1 MALPPYLI
9 KAVKEDSYTVFY
21 HNTLLYDK
29 ANPQDKINQ
38 KIRQQEI
45 KPDTLIIIPS
55 PLLFYGIEEL
65 YGSLPAG
72 CKILCIEFDINLYN
86 LKDNPESRYSGK
98 FEYLKIEDP
107 DIFLNYLDNMKHG
120 MIKHVLFIPLNR
132 GYYLNRGFYQK
143 CNENIKKSLK
153 NFLKNSLTL
162 YSLGHRYFANIFLNM
177 PEFCEKND
185 IRNLVVDSPV
195 FIAGAGESL
204 ESSLPVIKKHRRFF
218 KILALDTAIKTL
230 TGYGITPDYIVAVE
244 SQLYN
249 IFDFIG
255 FRNSRIPLI
264 ADITSYPLTSRI
276 FQGKKY
282 YFTSHF
288 TNSEFLE
295 KCRNLNLIPSFIPP
309 LGSVGITALYIALQ
323 ITDKPVFYSGL
334 DFSFTPGKTH
344 SKDSPSMIDCLINM
358 GRLSGDKNYAL
369 SFSRDLIPVKNIKGQ
384 DVYTT
389 SVLKSYSE
397 TMSDLIAGGK
407 SVYSLF
413 SCGIAGNA
421 NNIADE
427 DEFKKLILSN
437 SENPEKP
444 EKTIGREEFMPV
456 KREEIKSLLESELEK
471 TDTIIKA
478 GVDALNGH
486 IKNDNLY
493 LIKKLTQDSDYLL
506 PKYPGINYSKDYS
519 DVTVKYILLS
529 CYRFRKII
537 SNSLE
542 VIHHQS

>member
-21 HNTLLYDK
+21 RNTLLYDK
-29 ANPQDKINQ
+29 ANPQGKIAQ

-65 YGSLPAG
+65 YACLPES
-72 CKILCIEFDINLYN
+72 CRLLCIESDISLYN
-86 LKDNPESRYSGK
+86 LKDNAESRYSCD

-107 DIFLNYLDNMKHG
+107 DFFLNYIDNMKHG
-120 MIKHVLFIPLNR
+120 MIKNVLFLPLNR
-132 GYYLNRGFYQK
+132 GYYLNRDFYQK
-143 CNENIKKSLK
+143 CYENIKKSLK

-162 YSLGHRYFANIFLNM
+162 YSLGHRYFTNIFLNM

-204 ESSLPVIKKHRRFF
+204 ESSLPLIKKYRRFF

-230 TGYGITPDYIVAVE
+230 AGYGITPDFIVAVE

-255 FRNSRIPLI
+255 FRYSKIPLI

-276 FQGKKY
+276 FKGKKY

-344 SKDSPSMIDCLINM
+344 SKDSPSIIDCLINM

-369 SFSRDLIPVKNIKGQ
+369 SFSRDLIPVKNIKGE

-413 SCGIAGNA
+413 SCGITGNA

-427 DEFKKLILSN
+427 EEFKKLIPADTDKCG
-437 SENPEKP
+437 NPEN
-444 EKTIGREEFMPV
+444 ILSGEEGLPV
-456 KREEIKSLLESELEK
+456 KRAEIKTLLESELVK
-471 TDTIIKA
+471 TDAVIKA
-478 GVDALNGH
+478 GVDALNGQ

-493 LIKKLTQDSDYLL
+493 LIKKLTKDSDYLL
-506 PKYPGINYSKDYS
+506 PKLPGINYSKDYT

-537 SNSLE
+537 SNTLE